1 MYLKKIK
8 IVLFLF
14 LVLVF
19 IIDITTTYSKYISD
33 ATGELK
39 TNIAKW
45 QILVNNEDITNNYTS
60 TINFTPIIEENI
72 NIAANKVAPQ
82 SKGYF
87 DIEINPENIETSFN
101 YTIELLPLEN
111 SDITDLVIT
120 DYAIIAQNTNE
131 ADIQKIPYNNTIITN
146 NLIYDKETPN
156 FKHQIFTI
164 RLYFCWLDNESS
176 SMNDQA
182 DTTIGEKAANEE
194 EINFKITANLTFSQ
208 YTG

>member
-19 IIDITTTYSKYISD
+19 ILDVTTTYSKYISD
-33 ATGELK
+33 ATGELR

-60 TINFTPIIEENI
+60 TINFTPVIEENI
-72 NIAANKVAPQ
+72 NVAANKVAPQ

-87 DIEINPENIETSFN
+87 DIEINPENVETSFN

-111 SDITDLVIT
+111 SDISDLVIT
-120 DYAIIAQNTNE
+120 DYAIINE
-131 ADIQKIPYNNTIITN
+131 TIDENNIEKIPYNNTIITN
-146 NLIYDKETPN
+146 NLIYDNETLN
-156 FKHQIFTI
+156 FKYQIFTI
-164 RLYFCWLDNESS
+164 RLYFCWLDDENST
-176 SMNDQA
+176 MDDQA
-182 DTTIGEKAANEE
+182 DTAIGEKAAKEE
-194 EINFKITANLTFSQ
+194 DINFKITANINFSQ
-208 YTG
+208 YVN